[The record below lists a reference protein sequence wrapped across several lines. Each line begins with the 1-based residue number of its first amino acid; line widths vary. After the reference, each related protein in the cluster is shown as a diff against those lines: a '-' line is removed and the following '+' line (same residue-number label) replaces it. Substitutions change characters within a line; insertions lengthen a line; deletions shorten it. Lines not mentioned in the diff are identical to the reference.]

1 MHWDLVIP
9 ILYLAVVAWIGLKV
23 STDTQDAESLFLG
36 GRSLGFGVVGTSL
49 FASNISSTT
58 LIGLAGAAYASGLA
72 VASYEWM
79 AALALLFAAVFLIP
93 IYLRGRIL
101 TIPDYVERRFDRR
114 ARLYVAV
121 LMIVLSLVVDT
132 AGSLYA
138 GALVLTVFIPGLPL
152 WPTLIALGV
161 FVGLYTAAGGLKAVM
176 LTDALQ
182 AVVLLVGS
190 VAITLLTFAQFDFSW
205 AAVTAAVP
213 ADHLHMI
220 RPATDTELPWPGLL
234 LGLPILGL
242 YYWTTNQ
249 YISQRFLAAKNVDHA
264 RWGAV
269 LAAGLK
275 LLPLFI
281 MVLPGAMALGLMPGL
296 ERPDEVFPVLVRDL
310 LPVGVRGLIIAA
322 VMAAIMSTI
331 DSTLNAAAA
340 IAVYDIADLDKK
352 PIPPQRLLRIA
363 RLTTLGFMVLAIGW
377 APLIEFFP
385 GIFAYLQE
393 VFSYAVP
400 PVAAIYLGGVF
411 WRGARRGAGFWALVA
426 GHACGL
432 ALFVGVK
439 TGWWPLHFTV
449 NAFVLFVLS
458 LVTLVVASRASD
470 DRTAPDPLTIW
481 TPVLSRVE
489 PGTALLRDYRL
500 WTVLVALGVV
510 ASVALFF

>member
-1 MHWDLVIP
+1 MHLDLVIP
-9 ILYLAVVAWIGLKV
+9 ILYLAIVAWIGLRV
-23 STDTQDAESLFLG
+23 SKGTQDAESLFLG

-49 FASNISSTT
+49 FASNVSSTT
-58 LIGLAGAAYASGLA
+58 LIGLAGAAYASGIA

-93 IYLRGRIL
+93 IYLRGKIL

-152 WPTLIALGV
+152 WPTLIGLGL

-176 LTDALQ
+176 LTDAVQ
-182 AVVLLVGS
+182 AIVLIAGS
-190 VAITLLTFAQFDFSW
+190 ITLTVLTFAEFNFSW
-205 AAVTAAVP
+205 ASVTAAVP
-213 ADHLHMI
+213 ADHLHML
-220 RPATDTELPWPGLL
+220 RPASDPVLPWPGLL

-249 YISQRFLAAKNVDHA
+249 YISQRFLAAKSVDHA

-269 LAAGLK
+269 FAAGLK

-281 MVLPGAMALGLMPGL
+281 MVLPGAMALGLMPDL
-296 ERPDEVFPVLVRDL
+296 ARPDMVFPVLVRDF
-310 LPVGVRGLIIAA
+310 LPVGVRGLMIAA
-322 VMAAIMSTI
+322 IMAAIMSTI
-331 DSTLNAAAA
+331 DSTLNASSA
-340 IAVYDIADLDKK
+340 IAVYDIAGLDKK
-352 PIPPQRLLRIA
+352 PIPQRRLLWIA
-363 RLTTLGFMVLAIGW
+363 RLTTIGFMVLAIAW
-377 APLIEFFP
+377 APLIQRFP

-411 WRGARRGAGFWALVA
+411 WRGAQPTAGFWALLV
-426 GHACGL
+426 GHVCGVV
-432 ALFVGVK
+432 LFVGTK
-439 TGWWPLHFTV
+439 SGWWPLHFTI
-449 NAFVLFVLS
+449 NAFLLFVVS
-458 LVTLVVASRASD
+458 LMTLVIASLTA
-470 DRTAPDPLTIW
+470 RTHSEPDPITLW
-481 TPVLSRVE
+481 TPALSRVE
-489 PGTALLRDYRL
+489 PGTTLLRDYRF
-500 WTVLVALGVV
+500 WAGLVVMGVMG
-510 ASVALFF
+510 SVVLFF